1 MLESGRHPRL
11 ERRGT
16 LAARHHIPARLAGPG
31 VPRFGESLR
40 QLVRVEALPIAEEDL
55 AQLLHRSG
63 LDTQRRGDRSCGL
76 AGAKQVTCVQ
86 RLDLPACQ
94 SPRHTARLLIS
105 LLGQRRIKLALD
117 AALAIPGR
125 LAVADEDQPRGWWST
140 LSGPGTLR
148 HSARRRRT
156 ISAWLCWREI

>member
-16 LAARHHIPARLAGPG
+16 
-31 VPRFGESLR
+31 
-40 QLVRVEALPIAEEDL
+40 
-55 AQLLHRSG
+55 
-63 LDTQRRGDRSCGL
+63 RSCGL

-94 SPRHTARLLIS
+94 SRRHTARLLMS

-125 LAVADEDQPRGWWST
+125 LAVADQDQPRGWWST
-140 LSGPGTLR
+140 LTRPG
-148 HSARRRRT
+148 AVD
-156 ISAWLCWREI
+156 WRCAA